1 MANIFDSANAPIT
14 EPSVIVAGDFV
25 QWWQNDLP
33 ADYPTS
39 LYSLKYVART
49 AENGGGE
56 IEITATEVSDSY
68 LVQVSSATSSA
79 WVYGTYQWQ
88 QEVIRTSDS
97 ERIVVK
103 RGQFVVKQSL
113 DTSGEHRSHA
123 QIMLSKIESILQGK
137 ADSDVSSYAVAG
149 RSLTKMSFTEL
160 MAVRDMYKSEVAKEL
175 AVAGIGGATS
185 TIKVR
190 FT

>member
-1 MANIFDSANAPIT
+1 MANIFDSANAPVT

-25 QWWQNDLP
+25 QWWQKEL
-33 ADYPTS
+33 ALDYPVS

-49 AENGGGE
+49 SDNGGGE
-56 IEITATEVSDSY
+56 IEITATENSDGY
-68 LVQVSSATSSA
+68 LVQVSSSISSK

-97 ERIVVK
+97 ARVVVK
-103 RGQFVVKQSL
+103 RGQFIVKQSL
-113 DTSGEHRSHA
+113 DVSGDPRSHA
-123 QIMLSKIESILQGK
+123 QIMLSKVESILQGK
-137 ADSDVSSYAVAG
+137 AESDVASYSVAG

-160 MAVRDMYKSEVAKEL
+160 MAVRDMYKAEVRKEL
-175 AVAGIGGATS
+175 AVAGIAGTTS
-185 TIKVR
+185 NIKVR